1 MKVDFLKYTMFK
13 SQITGRAE
21 EGYFETE
28 DTWKK
33 HVEEVGLLK
42 RQGSVVAASEPKM
55 PGAVYSKKQNAAVEK
70 DVDTQSTNLN
80 SGSDPEPSPPPQV

>member
-42 RQGSVVAASEPKM
+42 RQGSVTGTESKIQPAA
-55 PGAVYSKKQNAAVEK
+55 VSKKQNAVEK

-80 SGSDPEPSPPPQV
+80 SGSDPEPSPLTQV